1 MIFETKRYMILMY
14 LSNKNII
21 MKINHSILLIAV
33 SLVLLI
39 SSSSCIILHPRE
51 NGGKR
56 GWYKNSNN
64 PHHPNTTNPGHSGSP
79 GNSGKSKGRGH
90 K

>member
-1 MIFETKRYMILMY
+1 MKF
-14 LSNKNII
+14 KN
-21 MKINHSILLIAV
+21 SITLITV

-39 SSSSCIILHPRE
+39 SSSSCIILHPSG
-51 NGGKR
+51 NSGKR

-64 PHHPNTTNPGHSGSP
+64 PHNPNTTNPGHSG
-79 GNSGKSKGRGH
+79 KSKGRGH